1 MENEFIKT
9 IDIMKKEKNKIID
22 KLNQEI
28 VEELE
33 KIKLYKNLIFLDEN
47 INMYTTKINEC
58 KYYFFKLIIINNFS
72 KQ

>member
-28 VEELE
+28 VEESE
-33 KIKLYKNLIFLDEN
+33 KIKLYKNLIFLD
-47 INMYTTKINEC
+47 
-58 KYYFFKLIIINNFS
+58 
-72 KQ
+72 